1 MSRYISLPVALK
13 ARDKGLSKY
22 LLGCDMIR
30 AIRDQEWH
38 NRPFGTLK
46 VLEGM
51 LYDRQK
57 ILKLARSINWKNLE
71 EVFENFVDT
80 PTWRTLLRWLI
91 EGKRVIIYIVPETVQ
106 DEQYNLLPSSYRGQ
120 LAYRLE
126 REKKCHLFYKVVIKY
141 VDESGFSIKKEKKFD
156 EYENALEKGVLEAL
170 DCIK

>member
-91 EGKRVIIYIVPETVQ
+91 EEKRVIIYIVPETVQ
-106 DEQYNLLPSSYRGQ
+106 DEQYN
-120 LAYRLE
+120 
-126 REKKCHLFYKVVIKY
+126 
-141 VDESGFSIKKEKKFD
+141 
-156 EYENALEKGVLEAL
+156 
-170 DCIK
+170 